1 MSDPIV
7 YIRGFDPFTFSLPL
21 EDPIPAGKLT
31 IALPEV
37 NVKVGRM
44 DLLDWVVGGPMNIAS
59 IELTLTEP
67 MAASDLAAKLVGM
80 SDVLKEAHAE
90 VQRLL
95 NANGPLFKDK
105 VPASLQLAAMAN
117 YLGYEL

>member
-7 YIRGFDPFTFSLPL
+7 WIRGFDPFTFSLPL

-37 NVKVGRM
+37 DVKIGRM
-44 DLLDWVVGGPMNIAS
+44 DLLDWMVGGPMNIAS
-59 IELTLTEP
+59 ITLTLTEP

-80 SDVLKEAHAE
+80 SDVLEEAHAE
-90 VQRLL
+90 VQRQLD
-95 NANGPLFKDK
+95 ASGPLFKGK
-105 VPASLQLAAMAN
+105 VPASLQLVAMAK

>member
-1 MSDPIV
+1 MNDLIV
-7 YIRGFDPFTFSLPL
+7 WIRGFDPFTFSLPS

-37 NVKVGRM
+37 DVKIGRM
-44 DLLDWVVGGPMNIAS
+44 DMLDWMIGGPMNIAS
-59 IELTLTEP
+59 VVLTLTEP
-67 MAASDLAAKLVGM
+67 MAASDLAAKLVEM
-80 SDVLKEAHAE
+80 RDVLRQAHAE

>member
-37 NVKVGRM
+37 DVKIGRM
-44 DLLDWVVGGPMNIAS
+44 DLLGWMVGGPMNIAS
-59 IELTLTEP
+59 ITLTLTEP

-90 VQRLL
+90 VQRQLD
-95 NANGPLFKDK
+95 ASGPLFKDK
-105 VPASLQLAAMAN
+105 VPASLQLVAMAK
-117 YLGYEL
+117 YLGYES

>member
-1 MSDPIV
+1 MSEPIV
-7 YIRGFDPFTFSLPL
+7 WIRGFDPFSFSLPL

-37 NVKVGRM
+37 DVKIGRM
-44 DLLDWVVGGPMNIAS
+44 DLLDWMVGGPMSIAS
-59 IELTLTEP
+59 IVLTLTEP